1 MSKLVRANE
10 YEEIANKL
18 IDRYPVA
25 FGHIVLD
32 EVLFLKEEEK
42 SPKGKYADT
51 RIVRA
56 PYTYFSDYK
65 FIITFYENNMLSMT
79 EAQKV
84 LLVYHELLHI
94 DPSFSKL
101 VNHDIQDFR
110 ILISKYGACWDIDPN
125 LHNILEEEDKDMD
138 ISNTDDDEEPDF
150 M

>member
-1 MSKLVRANE
+1 MALVKGKE

-18 IDRYPVA
+18 IDRYTVA
-25 FGHIVLD
+25 FGHIEMD
-32 EVLFLKEEEK
+32 RVLFLKEDEK
-42 SPKGKYADT
+42 TPKGKFAET

-65 FIITFYENNMLSMT
+65 FIITFYENNVIAMT

-101 VNHDIQDFR
+101 VNHDINDFR
-110 ILISKYGACWDIDPN
+110 ILLSKFGINWDIDPN
-125 LHNILEEEDKDMD
+125 LPNILEDEDKDLD
-138 ISNTDDDEEPDF
+138 VQVEDDDEPSF
-150 M
+150 I

>member
-1 MSKLVRANE
+1 MSKLVRATE
-10 YEEIANKL
+10 YQEIAEKL
-18 IDRYPVA
+18 IDKYVVA
-25 FGHIVLD
+25 FSHIVLD

-101 VNHDIQDFR
+101 VSHDIQDFR
-110 ILISKYGACWDIDPN
+110 ILISKWGSCWDIDPN
-125 LHNILEEEDKDMD
+125 LPNILEEEDKDMD
-138 ISNTDDDEEPDF
+138 ISNTDDDDEPDF

>member
-1 MSKLVRANE
+1 MSKLVRATE
-10 YEEIANKL
+10 YQEIAEKL
-18 IDRYPVA
+18 IDKYVVA
-25 FGHIVLD
+25 FSHIVLD

-101 VNHDIQDFR
+101 VSHDIQDFR
-110 ILISKYGACWDIDPN
+110 ILISKYGSCWDIDPN
-125 LHNILEEEDKDMD
+125 LPNILEEEDKDMD
-138 ISNTDDDEEPDF
+138 ISNTDDDDEPDF